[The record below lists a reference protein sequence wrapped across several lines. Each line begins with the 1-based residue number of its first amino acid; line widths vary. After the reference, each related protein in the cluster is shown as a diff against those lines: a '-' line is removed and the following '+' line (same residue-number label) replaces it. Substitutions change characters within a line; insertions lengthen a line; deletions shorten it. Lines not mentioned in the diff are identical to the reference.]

1 MHSLTH
7 LVSLSACAPLMES
20 DEAQRHDVQQRG
32 HRPQPPPPDH
42 PPPSPPRAGE
52 AEQDP
57 LLGPAP
63 EPGAAGGSGDDDAIS
78 VQSRGE
84 GQQPDGSF
92 L

>member
-1 MHSLTH
+1 
-7 LVSLSACAPLMES
+7 MES

-32 HRPQPPPPDH
+32 HRHPPPPPDH
-42 PPPSPPRAGE
+42 PPPSPPPAGE
-52 AEQDP
+52 AGQDP

-63 EPGAAGGSGDDDAIS
+63 EPGEAGGSDDDAIS

-92 L
+92 R

>member
-1 MHSLTH
+1 MPFM
-7 LVSLSACAPLMES
+7 VSLSACAPLMES
-20 DEAQRHDVQQRG
+20 DEAQRHDVQQ
-32 HRPQPPPPDH
+32 PPPPDH

-52 AEQDP
+52 AGQDP

-78 VQSRGE
+78 DQSRGE
-84 GQQPDGSF
+84 GEQPDGTF

>member
-1 MHSLTH
+1 M
-7 LVSLSACAPLMES
+7 VSLSACAPLMES
-20 DEAQRHDVQQRG
+20 DEAQRHDDVRQRG

-52 AEQDP
+52 AGQDP
-57 LLGPAP
+57 PLGPGP
-63 EPGAAGGSGDDDAIS
+63 EPGAAGSSGDDDAIS